1 MIEVLS
7 MAAAIALQAEPKEK
21 EGLPLETSRRIE
33 FTTNEA
39 TWLSLDVAPDGRS
52 LMLEI
57 AGDLYT
63 LPIEGGEARA
73 VLTGLPFES
82 QPRFSP
88 DGKWIAFLS
97 DRSGA
102 ENVWIARP
110 DGAEAKKLSDDK
122 DSEFASPAWSADG
135 RYVIAAR
142 TNWGQ
147 STYELW
153 MYHVDGGAGVQLTKA
168 KPEPKTLGT
177 SGQTRS
183 GPWPRPT
190 AGISTTLARTAA
202 SNTTRPSPCGKSRE
216 WT

>member
-1 MIEVLS
+1 MIQALS
-7 MAAAIALQAEPKEK
+7 LVAAMVRQAGSPEKSEKKDSKEK
-21 EGLPLETSRRIE
+21 EGLVLATTRHIE
-33 FTTNEA
+33 FTTDEA
-39 TWLSLDVAPDGRS
+39 TWLSLDLAPDGKS
-52 LMLEI
+52 MLLEI

-73 VLTGLPFES
+73 VLTGPAFES

-110 DGAEAKKLSDDK
+110 DGADAKKLSDDK
-122 DSEFASPAWSADG
+122 DCEFASPTWSADG
-135 RYVIAAR
+135 RYVIVSR

-168 KPEPKTLGT
+168 KPDPKTPRNQRANALGAVA
-177 SGQTRS
+177 SPDGRY
-183 GPWPRPT
+183 
-190 AGISTTLARTAA
+190 LYYARK
-202 SNTTRPSPCGKSRE
+202 NGGFQ
-216 WT
+216 